1 MSLDELVCEI
11 RNHIQAAEIAAYM
24 ASLIAETHPE
34 KAMELDKIHDKHINH
49 AASLLFEKLTK
60 GETL

>member
-1 MSLDELVCEI
+1 MSLDKLVCEI

-24 ASLIAETHPE
+24 ASLLADAHPE

-49 AASLLFEKLTK
+49 AASLLFEKLQK
-60 GETL
+60 EI